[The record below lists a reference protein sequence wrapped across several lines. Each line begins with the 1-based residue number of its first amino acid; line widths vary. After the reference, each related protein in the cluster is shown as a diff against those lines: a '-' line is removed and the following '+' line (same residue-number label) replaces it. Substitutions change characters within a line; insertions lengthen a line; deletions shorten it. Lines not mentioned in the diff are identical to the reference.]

1 MSRRCIISSQSTYL
15 TSRQK
20 LIPKKQCTFPSA
32 TPLFGA
38 YWPSRQTQYR
48 LSHLCVVAQ
57 RRCIAKS
64 TVEHRYDRDS
74 SRAHSGWA
82 DLVLL
87 VPPLTTSNRECVF
100 TATNVSLT
108 DYYQD
113 HDCSVSTACSHS
125 ITCDLRLSISSPLD
139 HFADLVNL
147 AVIDQ

>member
-1 MSRRCIISSQSTYL
+1 MLSKY
-15 TSRQK
+15 
-20 LIPKKQCTFPSA
+20 IPYKQAKIDTKKAVHLLPPA
-32 TPLFGA
+32 IRGL
-38 YWPSRQTQYR
+38 PSRKTQYR

-74 SRAHSGWA
+74 SRAHSAWA

-100 TATNVSLT
+100 SATIVSLT

-147 AVIDQ
+147 AVIDR